1 MFFNGSR
8 MKVGLETKRG
18 GLRLASLCIILTLC
32 AGFVHAQRP
41 DDVKKALRLID
52 IEQPTKGLALM
63 DQTVKANAS
72 AENAAAYWYYLG
84 LAQIRTGS
92 LDQALTSFDKG
103 IALNEKEPLNYAGKG
118 HVKLL
123 QKNPTEAK
131 PLLDKASSLAKA
143 KNIEAQKAIS
153 EAYLA
158 DSKFLLEAIQ
168 ILNKAKS
175 AASEDADVFILLGD
189 AYLAQNNGGASVSAY
204 EDAARADAKNGKA
217 HYKIGMVYQRSKNNA
232 VAVEAFDKAVAAD
245 PEFAP
250 AYKELGEIYYSMK
263 EGAKAAKAQ
272 ESYLKITEKPESGR
286 MKLAFYYFMAKEYAK
301 ANDIFKELST
311 KPNPSPVLLRF
322 YAKSLM
328 EVKDTT
334 SSRRIFDQYFTV
346 VKPEEVEAGDY
357 KAYGGLLELMKDDSL
372 AIQAYQ
378 KSLAIEPNQVDV
390 LQNVAEGEFKLKHYK
405 ESADA
410 YKSLMAKRPRV
421 LSQDYYNIG
430 RSYYYSEQ
438 FAAADSAFTKLIELQ
453 PNMTVGY
460 LWSGRSKAQLD
471 PETETGLA
479 KPVYEKLIEKAQVN
493 PEKSKNELIE
503 AYRYLG
509 SYYYSNKQDIAQ
521 SKTYWEKVLA
531 LDPKNQQAQD
541 VLKQMKAQK

>member
-1 MFFNGSR
+1 MFFNRSR
-8 MKVGLETKRG
+8 MKVGLKTEKG

-32 AGFVHAQRP
+32 ASFAQAQQP
-41 DDVKKALRLID
+41 ADVKKAFRLID
-52 IEQPTKGLALM
+52 IEQPTKGLAAM
-63 DQTVKANAS
+63 EQAVKANAA
-72 AENAAAYWYYLG
+72 AENAAAYQYYLG
-84 LAQIRTGS
+84 LAQIRTGA
-92 LDQALTSFDKG
+92 LDQALASFDKG
-103 IALNEKEPLNYAGKG
+103 ISMNEKEPMNYAGKG

-131 PLLDKASSLAKA
+131 PLLDKAVSLAKS
-143 KNIEAQKAIS
+143 KNIEAQKAIA

-168 ILNKAKS
+168 ILTKVKS
-175 AASEDADVFILLGD
+175 SNPEDAEGAILLGD
-189 AYLAQNNGGASVSAY
+189 AYLAQNNGGASVSSY
-204 EDAARADAKNGKA
+204 ENATKADPKNGKP
-217 HYKIGMVYQRSKNNA
+217 HYKIGMVYQRSKNNP
-232 VAVEAFDKAVAAD
+232 VAIEAFDKAVAAD
-245 PEFAP
+245 PEYAP
-250 AYKELGEIYYSMK
+250 AYKELGEIYYNMK

-272 ESYLKITEKPESGR
+272 ESYIKITEKPEQGR

-301 ANDIFKELST
+301 ANEIFKDLAA
-311 KPNPSPVLLRF
+311 KPNPSIVMLRF
-322 YAKSLM
+322 YAKSLS

-334 SSRRIFDQYFTV
+334 SSRRVFEQFFTTA
-346 VKPEEVEAGDY
+346 KPEEIEAGDY
-357 KAYGGLLELMKDDSL
+357 NAYGKLLQMMKDDSL
-372 AIQAYQ
+372 AINAYQ
-378 KSLAIEPNQVDV
+378 ASLKLEPNQPEL
-390 LQNVAEGEFKLKHYK
+390 LQTVAESQFKSKKYK
-405 ESADA
+405 ESADT
-410 YKSLMAKRPRV
+410 YKILMSKRSRV

-471 PETETGLA
+471 PETEKGLA

-521 SKTYWEKVLA
+521 SKSYWEKVLA

-541 VLKQMKAQK
+541 VLKEMKKQ